1 MGGDPGGAT
10 LNFLPCGDLSA
21 ESRKGCGGGHHGKQR
36 RVGVSALA
44 SAIGGGGGGPFELR
58 RSGFQRSWFTMLRV
72 RRNCEC
78 QSTADTVVIKESGR
92 IFGTAPL

>member
-1 MGGDPGGAT
+1 MVGGDPGGAT

-44 SAIGGGGGGPFELR
+44 SAIGGGGGA
-58 RSGFQRSWFTMLRV
+58 RSNLG
-72 RRNCEC
+72 
-78 QSTADTVVIKESGR
+78 GR
-92 IFGTAPL
+92 DFNGRGSRC